1 MVWVSPFHTCL
12 QTPWQTHRTSARRW
26 GIVQWAKRA
35 KGQKMLFSTSRKKE
49 GSWEVLHSIT
59 NQQFTSTTKLSKKR
73 QRLGHS
79 SNGLRRSQ
87 LSAQETAEKKPA
99 YHISPSYWS
108 MTKKRIYG
116 RRGQRGE
123 NQKSIGSNKAWRKI
137 TYPIKRGYLPG

>member
-1 MVWVSPFHTCL
+1 
-12 QTPWQTHRTSARRW
+12 
-26 GIVQWAKRA
+26 
-35 KGQKMLFSTSRKKE
+35 MLFSTSRKKE

-99 YHISPSYWS
+99 YHISPSY
-108 MTKKRIYG
+108 
-116 RRGQRGE
+116 
-123 NQKSIGSNKAWRKI
+123 
-137 TYPIKRGYLPG
+137 